1 MYVLY
6 YSLYLYYDII
16 MIFFVWYFWKVERID
31 EFVWRIKRFV
41 KVSRVLVNGFFL
53 VINNINIEIVYEN
66 KVNFVYSI
74 FFGGLILNDEWYL
87 LSICM

>member
-41 KVSRVLVNGFFL
+41 KVSRVLVNGFFFSDKKYKYRNCL
-53 VINNINIEIVYEN
+53 W
-66 KVNFVYSI
+66 K
-74 FFGGLILNDEWYL
+74 
-87 LSICM
+87 

>member
-16 MIFFVWYFWKVERID
+16 MIFFVWFLKSWKIEGLKD
-31 EFVWRIKRFV
+31 FV

>member
-1 MYVLY
+1 MYYIIVY
-6 YSLYLYYDII
+6 IYVII

-41 KVSRVLVNGFFL
+41 KVSRVLVNDFFL

-74 FFGGLILNDEWYL
+74 FFGGLILNDKWYL